1 MFNLNLGWRFND
13 MMRLRAGIDNLFDKW
28 PNVVGRNPENNAK
41 INTNTGRYDPLGRRG
56 YLALEVT
63 F

>member
-1 MFNLNLGWRFND
+1 
-13 MMRLRAGIDNLFDKW
+13 
-28 PNVVGRNPENNAK
+28 VVGRNPENNAN
-41 INTNTGRYDPLGRRG
+41 ISTNTGRYDPLGRRG